1 MSTEIFDS
9 IFTKNNA
16 QTIELVGDVL
26 QSKAY
31 DLIQQRKVEVAKN
44 MFNQEVSEEEE

>member
-31 DLIQQRKVEVAKN
+31 DLIQQRKIDVASN
-44 MFNQEVSEEEE
+44 MFNQTEEEE

>member
-16 QTIELVGDVL
+16 QTIEVVNDILK
-26 QSKAY
+26 SKAH
-31 DLIQQRKVEVAKN
+31 DIIQHKKIDVAAQ
-44 MFNQEVSEEEE
+44 MFNQPEEEE